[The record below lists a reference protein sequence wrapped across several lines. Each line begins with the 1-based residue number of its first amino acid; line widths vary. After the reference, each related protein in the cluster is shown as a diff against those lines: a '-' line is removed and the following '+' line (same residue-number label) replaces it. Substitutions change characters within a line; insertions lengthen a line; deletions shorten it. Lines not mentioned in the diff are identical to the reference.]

1 MEIQVK
7 SSNNLLPNALSKNLT
22 NDKINLSILI
32 PVYNERHLVAA
43 SVNRVLAL
51 KSDLISRLEVI
62 IVDDCS
68 QDGSW
73 NIIQQIA
80 AHDERVRAVRQK
92 HNQGKGAA
100 IRTARDLATGDVC
113 VVHDADM
120 EYDPIDLPAL
130 LVPFIEEGADAV
142 LVRAISPLPTGAP

>member
-1 MEIQVK
+1 MGIQAK
-7 SSNNLLPNALSKNLT
+7 SSSNLLPNTSGKNPI

-51 KSDLISRLEVI
+51 KSDLISHLEVI

-73 NIIQQIA
+73 DIIQQIA
-80 AHDERVRAVRQK
+80 ARDERVRAVRQK

-100 IRTARDLATGDVC
+100 IRAARDL
-113 VVHDADM
+113 
-120 EYDPIDLPAL
+120 
-130 LVPFIEEGADAV
+130 
-142 LVRAISPLPTGAP
+142 